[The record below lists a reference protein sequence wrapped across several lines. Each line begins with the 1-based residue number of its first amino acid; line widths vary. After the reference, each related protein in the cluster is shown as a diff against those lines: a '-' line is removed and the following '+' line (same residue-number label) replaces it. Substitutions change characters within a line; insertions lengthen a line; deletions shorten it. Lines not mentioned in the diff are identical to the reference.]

1 MTQQA
6 RYETMLSYVEHPVDI
21 RSGSGYPTVYQQAS
35 DIGGTFTRIKY
46 GLPDQSVANF
56 SPCLISHK
64 GHRLITWRNQPEGF
78 HI

>member
-46 GLPDQSVANF
+46 GLPDQAEVIYLRRTRYHHQQLKRFYRS
-56 SPCLISHK
+56 
-64 GHRLITWRNQPEGF
+64 GRYR
-78 HI
+78 